1 MALFKNKK
9 GNIFF
14 SLIIAVIIFMV
25 GMIAV
30 NFIKTEV
37 TSTYSQLNCA
47 DTNNI
52 TDGTKL
58 LCLLTDST
66 VPYFI
71 VLVFSIALGVITEK
85 LLI

>member
-1 MALFKNKK
+1 MELNDKR
-9 GNIFF
+9 GTVYF
-14 SLIIAVIIFMV
+14 SLIIALIIFMV

-30 NFIKTEV
+30 NFVKGEV
-37 TSTYSQLNCA
+37 TNARVGLECSNA
-47 DTNNI
+47 AGI

-58 LCLLTDST
+58 LCLITDSA

-71 VLVFSIALGVITEK
+71 LLILSISLGVITEK